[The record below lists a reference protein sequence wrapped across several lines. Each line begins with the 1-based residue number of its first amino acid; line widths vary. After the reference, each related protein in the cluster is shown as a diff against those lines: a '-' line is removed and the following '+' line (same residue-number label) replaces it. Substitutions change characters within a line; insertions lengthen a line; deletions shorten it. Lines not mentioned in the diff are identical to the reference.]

1 MHMRHKI
8 TVYEQV
14 EKRGLFGRKK
24 IVTVARKVYVDGKT
38 YRRMRRED
46 IRKTREEEERARERY
61 WDREEEY
68 DILDGE
74 E

>member
-1 MHMRHKI
+1 
-8 TVYEQV
+8 
-14 EKRGLFGRKK
+14 
-24 IVTVARKVYVDGKT
+24 
-38 YRRMRRED
+38 MRRED

>member
-24 IVTVARKVYVDGKT
+24 TVTVARKVYVDGKT

-46 IRKTREEEERARERY
+46 IRKAREEEERARERY